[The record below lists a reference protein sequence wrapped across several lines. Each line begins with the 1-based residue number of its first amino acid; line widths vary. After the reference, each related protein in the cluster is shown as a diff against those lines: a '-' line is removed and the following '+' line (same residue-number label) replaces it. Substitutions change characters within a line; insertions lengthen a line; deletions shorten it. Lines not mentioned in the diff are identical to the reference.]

1 MMKRLRILT
10 TILSVL
16 LLFLTAPLPALKAKA
31 ETSEPLAYAGA
42 YACVL
47 NDGTYFYASP
57 AETDGLFLLPKTYY
71 VKIVEPGET
80 FCKIEYLYDDSHV
93 KKLTGY
99 AKTSELTFVD
109 YAPRRPYLYYVF
121 DVSYYIDADGLNTDG
136 FLNEL
141 TVTCAYYG
149 DYKIGSKSY
158 CYVLRGDS
166 FGYIPKPAALSFEEN
181 TEYAEYLAAA
191 NPTQPDGSA
200 DAPAPSP
207 SSPAQIAILVALC
220 LLVPVLAALILKQP
234 KRPPYEREE

>member
-1 MMKRLRILT
+1 MKRLRIFT

-16 LLFLTAPLPALKAKA
+16 LLVCTALPLRFTKANAAPA
-31 ETSEPLAYAGA
+31 PYAGA

-57 AETDGLFLLPKTYY
+57 DETDGLFLLPKTYY
-71 VKIVEPGET
+71 VKIVEPSED
-80 FCKIEYLYDDSHV
+80 FCKIEYLYDDTSV
-93 KKLTGY
+93 RKLVGY
-99 AKTSELTFVD
+99 AKTSDLTVVD
-109 YAPRRPYLYYVF
+109 YAPRRPYLYCVF
-121 DVSYYIDADGLNTDG
+121 DVSYYIDENDLNTDG

-149 DYKIGSKSY
+149 DYKIGSKTY

-166 FGYIPKPAALSFEEN
+166 FGYIPKPVSLRFEEN
-181 TEYAEYLAAA
+181 TEYAEYLATTT
-191 NPTQPDGSA
+191 PPQPDTPQTS
-200 DAPAPSP
+200 DAPPKST
-207 SSPAQIAILVALC
+207 PAQIAILVALC